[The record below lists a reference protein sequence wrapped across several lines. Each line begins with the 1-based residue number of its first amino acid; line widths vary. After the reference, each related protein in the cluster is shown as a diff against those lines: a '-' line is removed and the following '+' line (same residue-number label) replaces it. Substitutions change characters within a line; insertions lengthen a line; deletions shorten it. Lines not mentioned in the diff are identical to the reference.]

1 MILFDDLIK
10 AHHPFLVGLEYA
22 FQTPEKIFLVMQFL
36 RGGELYQHL
45 KAARRFPEERARF
58 YAAEIALA
66 LEYLHQK
73 DIIYRDLKPENI
85 LLDDE
90 GHICLADFGL
100 SKYVGNNIQA
110 TTIVGTPEYLG
121 YIQIRLK
128 IRINLKS
135 PGNHQRSCPWESSR
149 FMEFRN
155 FSVELN
161 DFP

>member
-1 MILFDDLIK
+1 M
-10 AHHPFLVGLEYA
+10 GLEYA

-45 KAARRFPEERARF
+45 KSARRFTEERAKF

-121 YIQIRLK
+121 YIQISLK

-135 PGNHQRSCPWESSR
+135 PGNHQRSPPWEGSG

-155 FSVELN
+155 FSVELKISLN
-161 DFP
+161 FHFF